1 MNYQNIILMN
11 YKKNIFEIIFYLFQL
26 GNKVAQEAYAE
37 GGEEGLK
44 TYIYSKMW
52 DPEYRPLVYLPP
64 GKGE

>member
-1 MNYQNIILMN
+1 MYLIYNFLNFINLKIIL
-11 YKKNIFEIIFYLFQL
+11 FLQL
-26 GNKVAQEAYAE
+26 GNKDAYEAYID

-44 TYIYSKMW
+44 SYIYSKMW